1 MKSTR
6 TILVILAVLLVA
18 AVVPAAAQARKPYT
32 FTVFDEFMQPV
43 TQAVTYTIYNGDGG
57 ADITATCYTTPTG
70 ATAADFT
77 NVTGGSI
84 QFWSTA
90 EYVDITAVNDA
101 MANATRTYD
110 LYPYE
115 HRLMLSQHVGVLGA
129 TTYTGALIGVGST
142 WTGNMLLGS
151 TGAGVDATFW
161 GTTAGDFLKW
171 DMSEDYLFFE
181 DTDCVLNEG
190 ATLIFYDSG
199 NAADW
204 TVKCSTGEKL
214 EFLPTEITDDQVFAV
229 GDANHTSDLL
239 WYTKTA
245 SSIIN
250 IDASGDLMFFDGV
263 DVRLNDDDVL
273 SFGDAAEATI
283 QYDEDGNNDLQI
295 TGTVGFDGAVNFG
308 INDTGVDVIF
318 FGATDGA
325 YAKWDQANDR
335 MIFTGASLY
344 MNDDTCLRFGAGG
357 DVTIE
362 YDEDGTDTLQIAG
375 TASVRST
382 VNWVFTGNVD
392 LGNAVGDAINMIGT
406 ATTTNKGVGFVT
418 NTSKTHK
425 YAYGGIGYVGAT
437 SISCTGWAS
446 ADGLAST
453 GLAAGVAESFAAE
466 GYTMID
472 DAADYL
478 LFSMKI
484 PPLFVDDG
492 NATDL
497 MIEFDLEE
505 QAAEECNLDVRI
517 FVYGNTT
524 PIVTD
529 TIVIANAAARAWSPL
544 VTLATGFGAV
554 ANLTADSILLIE
566 VTSTADADDVDVYG
580 VRLKYNVGV
589 ECTQ

>member
-325 YAKWDQANDR
+325 YVKWDQANDLLKVS
-335 MIFTGASLY
+335 G
-344 MNDDTCLRFGAGG
+344 GAGLNLQDDQILSFGTGSDATMRWDQDGSVDLQIQG
-357 DVTIE
+357 DVALECDIQGVLKLDGATNDGFETTITPTNPTADNAITLPDDSGALA
-362 YDEDGTDTLQIAG
+362 YAPDGAVDYAAGAGAIPVTHGVVTYESTGGAEALTLANGENGQILVITHDTDGGNGVLTPATKTGWTSVDLADDGDTISLLYINDTVGWVVLG
-375 TASVRST
+375 TA
-382 VNWVFTGNVD
+382 
-392 LGNAVGDAINMIGT
+392 GNAAPPV
-406 ATTTNKGVGFVT
+406 VT
-418 NTSKTHK
+418 
-425 YAYGGIGYVGAT
+425 G
-437 SISCTGWAS
+437 
-446 ADGLAST
+446 
-453 GLAAGVAESFAAE
+453 
-466 GYTMID
+466 
-472 DAADYL
+472 
-478 LFSMKI
+478 
-484 PPLFVDDG
+484 P
-492 NATDL
+492 
-497 MIEFDLEE
+497 
-505 QAAEECNLDVRI
+505 
-517 FVYGNTT
+517 
-524 PIVTD
+524 
-529 TIVIANAAARAWSPL
+529 
-544 VTLATGFGAV
+544 
-554 ANLTADSILLIE
+554 
-566 VTSTADADDVDVYG
+566 
-580 VRLKYNVGV
+580 
-589 ECTQ
+589 